1 MKMCR
6 VKLTNNVALFVLI
19 GLLFLSSSFE
29 VCSAREGKHWG
40 SNKASSRR
48 QMAARP
54 RAGSSAT
61 FNVLDYGA
69 RGDGRTDD
77 TKTIFVAI
85 ASSGGGVVA
94 AQESLL
100 ALSYVFRSKITFITP
115 TVLGGLVPGFAG
127 LYTLFESN
135 FDLSPHRTLCFIANQ
150 AFVAAWAAACKVE
163 ASTVMVPSGSVF
175 LVGPISFSG
184 PNCQPNMVFQLDG
197 KIIAPTSS
205 GAWGSGLL
213 QWIEFT
219 KLKGI
224 TIRGKGTIDGQGSV
238 WWNDSP
244 TFDPKAEDG
253 TALRFYGSDGVIV
266 TGITIQNSAQTHLKF
281 DACTSVQVSGFSAS
295 SPGNSPN
302 TDGIHLQN
310 SQDVVISSTTLACGD
325 DCVSIQAGCS
335 NIYIHDVNCGPGHGI
350 SIGGLGRDNSKA
362 CVSNITVR
370 DVTMQNTLT
379 GVRIKTWQGG
389 SGAVQQVMFS
399 NIQVSEVETPIMID
413 QFYCDKGSC
422 KNQSSAVAVSGINY
436 VNIRG
441 TYTVQPVHFACS
453 DSLPCSGVTLSTIEL
468 KSVQEN
474 HRLGGPFCWE
484 TYGELKTATEP
495 PINCLE
501 IGKPSKA
508 GTHSNFE
515 SC

>member
-1 MKMCR
+1 MC
-6 VKLTNNVALFVLI
+6 KLTNNVALLI
-19 GLLFLSSSFE
+19 LLGMLLIWSSSFQ
-29 VCSAREGKHWG
+29 VCSARQGNHWRQQK
-40 SNKASSRR
+40 KASFRH
-48 QMAARP
+48 QMAARQLG
-54 RAGSSAT
+54 GSPAT
-61 FNVLDYGA
+61 FNVLNYGA
-69 RGDGRTDD
+69 KGDGHTDD
-77 TKTIFVAI
+77 TKA
-85 ASSGGGVVA
+85 
-94 AQESLL
+94 
-100 ALSYVFRSKITFITP
+100 
-115 TVLGGLVPGFAG
+115 
-127 LYTLFESN
+127 FE
-135 FDLSPHRTLCFIANQ
+135 
-150 AFVAAWAAACKVE
+150 AAWASACKVE

-184 PNCQPNMVFQLDG
+184 PDCQPNIVFQLDG

-205 GAWGSGLL
+205 SAWGSGLL

-238 WWNDSP
+238 WWADSP
-244 TFDPKAEDG
+244 TYDPTAQEDS
-253 TALRFYGSDGVIV
+253 TTNDMALRFYGSDGVTV
-266 TGITIQNSAQTHLKF
+266 TGITIQNSPQTHLKF
-281 DACTSVQVSGFSAS
+281 DSCTSVQVSNFIAT

-310 SQDVVISSTTLACGD
+310 SQDVVISSATLACGD
-325 DCVSIQAGCS
+325 DCVSVQNGCS
-335 NIYIHDVNCGPGHGI
+335 NVYIHNVNCGPGHGI
-350 SIGGLGRDNSKA
+350 SIGGLGKDNSKA

-370 DVTMQNTLT
+370 DVTLQNTLT

-413 QFYCDKGSC
+413 QFYCEKGSGC

-453 DSLPCSGVTLSTIEL
+453 DSLPCSGVSLSTIEL
-468 KSVQEN
+468 KSSVQEN
-474 HRLGGPFCWE
+474 HHLDGPFCWE
-484 TYGELKTATEP
+484 TYGELQTATEP
-495 PINCLE
+495 PIQCLE
-501 IGKPSKA
+501 TGKPSKA
-508 GTHSNFE
+508 GTQSNFE

>member
-1 MKMCR
+1 MCK
-6 VKLTNNVALFVLI
+6 VNLTNVAFIILI
-19 GLLFLSSSFE
+19 GMLFSSSSFE
-29 VCSAREGKHWG
+29 VCSARQGKQWRQ
-40 SNKASSRR
+40 NKAIIRR
-48 QMAARP
+48 QMAARQQG
-54 RAGSSAT
+54 GSSAT

-69 RGDGRTDD
+69 KGDGRTDD
-77 TKTIFVAI
+77 TKA
-85 ASSGGGVVA
+85 
-94 AQESLL
+94 
-100 ALSYVFRSKITFITP
+100 
-115 TVLGGLVPGFAG
+115 
-127 LYTLFESN
+127 FE
-135 FDLSPHRTLCFIANQ
+135 
-150 AFVAAWAAACKVE
+150 AAWAAACKVE
-163 ASTVMVPSGSVF
+163 ASTVMVPLGSVF

-184 PNCQPNMVFQLDG
+184 PNCQPNIVFQLDG

-205 GAWGSGLL
+205 SAWGSGLL

-219 KLKGI
+219 KLEGI
-224 TIRGKGTIDGQGSV
+224 IIRGKGTIDGQGSV

-244 TFDPKAEDG
+244 TFDPTAEDSTTNDMISAELSG
-253 TALRFYGSDGVIV
+253 KMPSTKPTALRFYGSNGVTV
-266 TGITIQNSAQTHLKF
+266 TGITIQNSPQTHLKF
-281 DACTSVQVSGFSAS
+281 DACTSVQVSDFSAS

-335 NIYIHDVNCGPGHGI
+335 NVYIHNVKCGPGHGI

-362 CVSNITVR
+362 CVANVTVR

-389 SGAVQQVMFS
+389 SGAVQEVMFS

-441 TYTVQPVHFACS
+441 TYTVKPVHFACS
-453 DSLPCSGVTLSTIEL
+453 DSLPCSGVSLSTIEL

-474 HRLGGPFCWE
+474 HHLDGPFCWE

-495 PINCLE
+495 PIDCLE
-501 IGKPSKA
+501 TGKPSKA
-508 GTHSNFE
+508 GTQSSSE

>member
-6 VKLTNNVALFVLI
+6 VNLTNNVALFILI

-40 SNKASSRR
+40 WNKASSRR
-48 QMAARP
+48 QIAARP

-61 FNVLDYGA
+61 FNVLAYGA
-69 RGDGRTDD
+69 KGDGRTDD
-77 TKTIFVAI
+77 TK
-85 ASSGGGVVA
+85 
-94 AQESLL
+94 
-100 ALSYVFRSKITFITP
+100 
-115 TVLGGLVPGFAG
+115 
-127 LYTLFESN
+127 
-135 FDLSPHRTLCFIANQ
+135 

-163 ASTVMVPSGSVF
+163 ASTLMVPSGSVF

-184 PNCQPNMVFQLDG
+184 PNCQPNIVFQLDG

-224 TIRGKGTIDGQGSV
+224 TIRGKGSIDGQGSV

-244 TFDPKAEDG
+244 TFDPTAEDG
-253 TALRFYGSDGVIV
+253 MISAELRGKMPGTKPTALRFYGSDGVIV

-350 SIGGLGRDNSKA
+350 SIGGLGKDNSKA

-389 SGAVQQVMFS
+389 SGVVQQVMFS

-413 QFYCDKGSC
+413 QFYCDKSSC

-468 KSVQEN
+468 KSAQEN
-474 HRLGGPFCWE
+474 HRLSGPFCWE

-508 GTHSNFE
+508 GTQSSFE

>member
-1 MKMCR
+1 MSKGSLR
-6 VKLTNNVALFVLI
+6 NVAFLMLI
-19 GLLFLSSSFE
+19 GMFFGFSSFE
-29 VCSAREGKHWG
+29 VCSARQAKHYRTQHKP
-40 SNKASSRR
+40 SFRR
-48 QMAARP
+48 QMAARQQG
-54 RAGSSAT
+54 RGSGT

-69 RGDGRTDD
+69 KGDGTTDD
-77 TKTIFVAI
+77 TKA
-85 ASSGGGVVA
+85 
-94 AQESLL
+94 
-100 ALSYVFRSKITFITP
+100 
-115 TVLGGLVPGFAG
+115 
-127 LYTLFESN
+127 FE
-135 FDLSPHRTLCFIANQ
+135 
-150 AFVAAWAAACKVE
+150 AAWAAACKQA

-184 PNCQPNMVFQLDG
+184 PNCQPKIVFQLDG
-197 KIIAPTSS
+197 KIIAATSS

-219 KLKGI
+219 KLQGI
-224 TIRGKGTIDGQGSV
+224 TVRGKGTIDGQGSV

-244 TFDPKAEDG
+244 TFDPTAEDSTTNDSVTG
-253 TALRFYGSDGVIV
+253 ANQVFNHVWQISSELKGKMPSTRPTALRFYGSNGVTV
-266 TGITIQNSAQTHLKF
+266 TGITIQNSPQTHLKF
-281 DACTSVQVSGFSAS
+281 DTCTSVQVSDFSAS

-325 DCVSIQAGCS
+325 DCVSIQTGCS
-335 NIYIHDVNCGPGHGI
+335 NVYINNVNCGPGHGI
-350 SIGGLGRDNSKA
+350 SIGGLGKDNSKA
-362 CVSNITVR
+362 CVSNVTVR
-370 DVTMQNTLT
+370 DVSMHNTLT

-436 VNIRG
+436 VNIKG
-441 TYTVQPVHFACS
+441 TYTVKPVHFACS
-453 DSLPCSGVTLSTIEL
+453 DSLPCSGVSLSTIEL
-468 KSVQEN
+468 KSVQEK
-474 HRLGGPFCWE
+474 HPLGGPFCWE

-501 IGKPSKA
+501 SGKPSKS
-508 GTHSNFE
+508 GTQSSFE

>member
-1 MKMCR
+1 MCR
-6 VKLTNNVALFVLI
+6 VNPKNVAFLVLI
-19 GLLFLSSSFE
+19 VLLFWSSSFE
-29 VCSAREGKHWG
+29 VCSGGEGKHWRQ
-40 SNKASSRR
+40 NIASGLRR
-48 QMAARP
+48 QMAG
-54 RAGSSAT
+54 GSSATAT

-69 RGDGRTDD
+69 KGDGRTDD
-77 TKTIFVAI
+77 TKA
-85 ASSGGGVVA
+85 
-94 AQESLL
+94 
-100 ALSYVFRSKITFITP
+100 
-115 TVLGGLVPGFAG
+115 
-127 LYTLFESN
+127 FE
-135 FDLSPHRTLCFIANQ
+135 
-150 AFVAAWAAACKVE
+150 AAWAAACKVQ
-163 ASTVMVPSGSVF
+163 ASTMMVPSGSVF
-175 LVGPISFSG
+175 LVGAISFSG
-184 PNCQPNMVFQLDG
+184 LNCQPNIVFELDG

-205 GAWGSGLL
+205 SVWGSGLL

-244 TFDPKAEDG
+244 TFDPTAEDSTTNDMVNAELKG
-253 TALRFYGSDGVIV
+253 KMPGTRPTALRFYGSNGVTV
-266 TGITIQNSAQTHLKF
+266 TGITIQNSPQTHLKF
-281 DACTSVQVSGFSAS
+281 DTCTSVQVSDFTAS

-310 SQDVVISSTTLACGD
+310 SQDVVISGSNLACGD
-325 DCVSIQAGCS
+325 DCVSIQTGCS
-335 NIYIHDVNCGPGHGI
+335 NVYIHTVKCGPGHGI
-350 SIGGLGRDNSKA
+350 SIGGLGKDNSKA

-370 DVTMQNTLT
+370 DVTLQNTLT

-399 NIQVSEVETPIMID
+399 NIQVSEVEIPIMID

-436 VNIRG
+436 VNIQG
-441 TYTVQPVHFACS
+441 TYTVKPVHFACS
-453 DSLPCSGVTLSTIEL
+453 DSLPCTGVSLSTIEL

-474 HRLGGPFCWE
+474 HHLDGPFCWE
-484 TYGELKTATEP
+484 TYGELKTTTEP